1 MTGTSVYL
9 LTGANLGPARD
20 ALAAS
25 RLAPE
30 VSRTTLVSSSRPWC
44 WQVEEGVRNGAD
56 CTDIMGLF
64 NQYLGRHISD
74 TVGDLLGDDAGSIVD
89 VAKTTLTGSPED
101 LVSLVNATEGEDQKP
116 SITAETADGLVR
128 EPDEVP
134 PE

>member
-1 MTGTSVYL
+1 VVQSCSAL
-9 LTGANLGPARD
+9 LVQFLS
-20 ALAAS
+20 ALD
-25 RLAPE
+25 
-30 VSRTTLVSSSRPWC
+30 TWC
-44 WQVEEGVRNGAD
+44 WQVEEGVRNGAY
-56 CTDIMGLF
+56 CRDIMGLF
-64 NQYLGRHISD
+64 NRYLSRHISD

-89 VAKTTLTGSPED
+89 VAKTTLTGSRED